1 MEKQPNSYK
10 FLERVANEL
19 MNNIHVSPPDEEH
32 GDTDYDFWFG
42 FDENNSIHYSLS
54 KDDIEKIRENYQPLV
69 ALTRDMVRQTLNDFF
84 IIFEDHYGYYN
95 LEDIINV
102 LARFFIPKFYNKYI
116 KEDDTP
122 DAPIVMRESMRVD
135 KKKELTPF
143 LKKVLRRIVVDTN
156 FVTTEFDQILIEYPD
171 GISIA
176 FNLSGTWDKLITPPH
191 SLKKYLKNTY
201 GITEKESVILWYH
214 YKEKIKELYGD
225 YKAQKNKSR
234 MEESKNMESLIDKVV
249 RDIEKNFNYGEE
261 SIDFNTVDYG
271 FRDRDLSRSVN
282 FYYDPYHSNIGKFDY
297 EFVLSTISNLVAYY
311 LYKTMGIGT
320 SKRLSNRNYDDPM
333 VKPIATKLT
342 QNAYQIAKD
351 KEYIKELTN
360 HMSSL
365 KEQTAPQ
372 IRQNVGKIYHKNG
385 FINRIV
391 TDILK
396 MTLLRS
402 FKVLFDFNGLGFTG
416 GHNLPQLLY
425 RWDDNLGLTEDSI
438 NVLRRNIPELVKQY
452 LKKQS
457 LLSGDDDPTVP
468 IISEILSDEIIE
480 QINNYQ
486 RDEDWEHWNEEWI
499 LAEDKKQSHHNKQKQ
514 FIDKVKEKVIKSIS
528 EDDRFWNFNDMIEP
542 TYDDNVAPVRL
553 QKNGILNNLNGDW
566 LFDRFR
572 DYYGGIYGLNHSE
585 VEEIYNAALYHIF
598 KTSSLN
604 AMNSILIGDWDLEYT
619 PSLII
624 RQEDWGSYLT
634 RDYDLSKIEDY
645 MDMIEWSRYDAIDY
659 LGAGSHSKFF
669 RGGKAYDVTLK
680 DEKYT
685 DGWTKEDFKPYHED
699 LIYDMENHHGQQLT

>member
-1 MEKQPNSYK
+1 MEKQSNSYK
-10 FLERVANEL
+10 FLERVSDEL

-42 FDENNSIHYSLS
+42 FDGDNSVHYSLS
-54 KDDIEKIRENYQPLV
+54 KDDLEKIRENFHPLV
-69 ALTRDMVRQTLNDFF
+69 ALTRDIIQQTLNDFF
-84 IIFEDHYGYYN
+84 IIFEDNYGYFN
-95 LEDIINV
+95 LEDIVNV

-116 KEDDTP
+116 KEGDKP
-122 DAPIVMRESMRVD
+122 NAPIVMRENKNID
-135 KKKELTPF
+135 
-143 LKKVLRRIVVDTN
+143 
-156 FVTTEFDQILIEYPD
+156 
-171 GISIA
+171 
-176 FNLSGTWDKLITPPH
+176 
-191 SLKKYLKNTY
+191 SL
-201 GITEKESVILWYH
+201 V
-214 YKEKIKELYGD
+214 
-225 YKAQKNKSR
+225 
-234 MEESKNMESLIDKVV
+234 DKVV
-249 RDIEKNFNYGEE
+249 RDIERNFNYGEE

-271 FRDRDLSRSVN
+271 FRDRDLSRNVN
-282 FYYDPYHSNIGKFDY
+282 FYYDPYHSNIGIFDY
-297 EFVLSTISNLVAYY
+297 EYMLSTLSNLVAYY
-311 LYKTMGIGT
+311 LYKTMG
-320 SKRLSNRNYDDPM
+320 LEMNVNDPM

-342 QNAYQIAKD
+342 QNAYDITKNKGYVKTLRNSMD
-351 KEYIKELTN
+351 SLTE
-360 HMSSL
+360 H
-365 KEQTAPQ
+365 TAPQ

-402 FKVLFDFNGLGFTG
+402 FKVLFDFNGLGFEG
-416 GHNLPQLLY
+416 NHNLPQLLY
-425 RWDDNLGLTEDSI
+425 RWNDNLGLTEDSI
-438 NVLRRNIPELVKQY
+438 NVLRRNIPELVSQY

-457 LLSGDDDPTVP
+457 LSSGDDDPTVP

-499 LAEDKKQSHHNKQKQ
+499 LAEDKKGMNHNKQKQ

-528 EDDRFWNFNDMIEP
+528 EDERFWNFNDMIEP
-542 TYDDNVAPVRL
+542 TYDDNVAPVRV
-553 QKNGILNNLNGDW
+553 QKQGILNNLNGDW
-566 LFDRFR
+566 LFNRFR
-572 DYYGGIYGLNHSE
+572 DFYGDIYGLSYSE

-598 KTSSLN
+598 KTNSLN
-604 AMNSILIGDWDLEYT
+604 SMNKILIGDWDLEYN

-624 RQEDWGSYLT
+624 RKEDWGNYLT

-659 LGAGSHSKFF
+659 FGAGSHSKFF
-669 RGGKAYDVTLK
+669 RGGKAYDITFT

-699 LIYDMENHHGQQLT
+699 LVSYLEDYHGQKLT

>member
-1 MEKQPNSYK
+1 MEKQSNSYK
-10 FLERVANEL
+10 FLERVADEL
-19 MNNIHVSPPDEEH
+19 MNNLQVSPPDEEH
-32 GDTDYDFWFG
+32 DDIFWDFWFG
-42 FDENNSIHYSLS
+42 FGDSGDIHYQLS
-54 KDDIEKIRENYQPLV
+54 KFDVEKMRESKQPLV
-69 ALTRDMVRQTLNDFF
+69 ELTRDIVRQTLNDFF
-84 IIFEDHYGYYN
+84 IVFEGQYGYYN

-102 LARFFIPKFYNKYI
+102 LARFFIPKLYNKYL

-122 DAPIVMRESMRVD
+122 DAPIVMRE
-135 KKKELTPF
+135 
-143 LKKVLRRIVVDTN
+143 N
-156 FVTTEFDQILIEYPD
+156 
-171 GISIA
+171 
-176 FNLSGTWDKLITPPH
+176 
-191 SLKKYLKNTY
+191 
-201 GITEKESVILWYH
+201 
-214 YKEKIKELYGD
+214 
-225 YKAQKNKSR
+225 
-234 MEESKNMESLIDKVV
+234 KNMDSLIDKVV
-249 RDIEKNFNYGEE
+249 RDIEENFRYGEE
-261 SIDFNTVDYG
+261 SIEFNTVDYG

-297 EFVLSTISNLVAYY
+297 EFVLSTMSNLVAYY

-320 SKRLSNRNYDDPM
+320 TKRLTNRNYDDPM

-342 QNAYQIAKD
+342 QNTYQIAKD
-351 KEYIKELTN
+351 KEYVKELTN

-365 KEQTAPQ
+365 TEQSGPQ

-402 FKVLFDFNGLGFTG
+402 FKVLFDFNGLGFEG
-416 GHNLPQLLY
+416 KHNLPQLLY
-425 RWDDNLGLTEDSI
+425 RWDENKGLTEDSI
-438 NVLRRNIPELVKQY
+438 NVVRRNIPELVKQY
-452 LKKQS
+452 LKKQNM
-457 LLSGDDDPTVP
+457 LAGDDDTTVP

-486 RDEDWEHWNEEWI
+486 RDEDWEQWNEEWI
-499 LAEDKKQSHHNKQKQ
+499 LAESTKQIEYLDNIKKRVVN
-514 FIDKVKEKVIKSIS
+514 SIS

-572 DYYGGIYGLNHSE
+572 DYYGELFALSYEE
-585 VEEIYNAALYHIF
+585 VEEVYNAALYHIF

-604 AMNSILIGDWDLEYT
+604 TMNSILIGDWDLEYI

-624 RQEDWGSYLT
+624 RQEDWGNYLT
-634 RDYDLSKIEDY
+634 RDYDLTKIEDY
-645 MDMIEWSRYDAIDY
+645 MDMIEWSRYGAIDHF
-659 LGAGSHSKFF
+659 GAGSHSKFF
-669 RGGKAYDVTLK
+669 RGSKAYDITLK

-699 LIYDMENHHGQQLT
+699 LIYDMENHHGQKLTS